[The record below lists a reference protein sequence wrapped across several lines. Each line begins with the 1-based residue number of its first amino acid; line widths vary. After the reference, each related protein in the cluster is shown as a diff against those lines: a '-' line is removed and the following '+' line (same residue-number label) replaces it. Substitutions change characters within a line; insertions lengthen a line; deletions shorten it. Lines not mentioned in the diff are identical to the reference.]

1 MDFLFSKPA
10 LLMRIDECKEFCSV
24 QVGPVD
30 TMLRGALLL
39 SVSAFDFLMHEIIR
53 IQILKRIGAGFKVTG
68 FEIPVKLRDLSSKM
82 LVEKIDLIVRQ
93 RNSFMSL
100 VSSENFR
107 KACLGF
113 TADVW
118 NDFDLKFNTPQLET
132 RKRLDVIWRWR
143 NRIAHEGDFVPSALL
158 FDSWPIFKVD
168 VLDALDFLVD
178 LGLRFI
184 SLFEDA
190 PYE

>member
-1 MDFLFSKPA
+1 
-10 LLMRIDECKEFCSV
+10 MRMDECKEFCSV
-24 QVGPVD
+24 QVGPID

-39 SVSAFDFLMHEIIR
+39 AVSAFDFLMHEIVR
-53 IQILKRIGAGFKVTG
+53 IQVLKRIGVGSKVTG
-68 FEIPVKLRDLSSKM
+68 FEIPVELRNLPLKM
-82 LVEKIDLIVRQ
+82 LAEKMDLVVRQ
-93 RNSFMSL
+93 RNSFKSL
-100 VSSENFR
+100 VSSENIR

-113 TADVW
+113 FADVW
-118 NDFDLKFNTPQLET
+118 NDFDLKFKTSRLDA

-178 LGLRFI
+178 LGLRLI

-190 PYE
+190 TYE